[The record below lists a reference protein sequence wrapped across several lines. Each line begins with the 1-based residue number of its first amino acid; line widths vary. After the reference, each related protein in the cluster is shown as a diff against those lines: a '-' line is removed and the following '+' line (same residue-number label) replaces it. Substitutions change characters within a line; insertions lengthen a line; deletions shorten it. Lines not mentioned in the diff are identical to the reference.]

1 MVQLLISLE
10 ERIKQIIRYKVLKIN
25 NANYSFIF
33 VENRNIYILVNRTDW
48 KINASGSIIGSW
60 IFWT

>member
-25 NANYSFIF
+25 NVNYSFIF
-33 VENRNIYILVNRTDW
+33 VENRNIYILVNRTD
-48 KINASGSIIGSW
+48 
-60 IFWT
+60 

>member
-33 VENRNIYILVNRTDW
+33 VENRNIYILVNRTD
-48 KINASGSIIGSW
+48 
-60 IFWT
+60 